1 MNESFGL
8 LFATPSYLEGFAR
21 VLDLGDTFTEYN
33 TSPDAAEA
41 DFLALRSD
49 WRAIAKISTPPLPS
63 TKPINK
69 RDKLL
74 CQHLTN

>member
-21 VLDLGDTFTEYN
+21 VLDLGDTFTDYN

-49 WRAIAKISTPPLPS
+49 WRAVGEDFDTALAQYET
-63 TKPINK
+63 
-69 RDKLL
+69 D
-74 CQHLTN
+74 QQA

>member
-1 MNESFGL
+1 MNENFGL
-8 LFATPSYLEGFAR
+8 LFATPSFLEGFAR

-49 WRAIAKISTPPLPS
+49 WRAIGEYFDTALAQNEPH
-63 TKPINK
+63 
-69 RDKLL
+69 
-74 CQHLTN
+74 QQA